1 MAPPAKKAKKSQR
14 VVPKKARKVVESND
28 NDEDAALLTKMGS
41 LLGNIDPLEF
51 D

>member
-14 VVPKKARKVVESND
+14 VVPKKTRKVVESDND
-28 NDEDAALLTKMGS
+28 NKDAALLTKMGS
-41 LLGNIDPLEF
+41 LLGDIDPLEF